1 MPTVFSDRPRLL
13 IDINPR
19 EKLYKKETRVGG
31 KCYTHRLMGSLPL
44 ARHVQITYL
53 GTPCL

>member
-1 MPTVFSDRPRLL
+1 MLSVFSDRPRLL

-19 EKLYKKETRVGG
+19 EKLYKKETRVMG
-31 KCYTHRLMGSLPL
+31 KCYTYGPMVAFPL
-44 ARHVQITYL
+44 VRHVQITYL